1 MGLFW
6 SIVGLGH
13 IRVISGL
20 GGIRSHSTDMDA
32 RVVILDLL
40 LVGKGP
46 LSAAFAC
53 SGPRLRSGVDYHNPC
68 VSLTRARAEV
78 YSSTSIHLGISGSGD
93 LGISGSGISGS
104 EDLRI

>member
-1 MGLFW
+1 M
-6 SIVGLGH
+6 
-13 IRVISGL
+13 ISGL
-20 GGIRSHSTDMDA
+20 GGIRSHSPDMDA

-78 YSSTSIHLGISGSGD
+78 YSSTSIHLGISGSGGSRD
-93 LGISGSGISGS
+93 LWIWDLRISGS
-104 EDLRI
+104 EDLRVWISGSGPV